1 MSMPADKAK
10 GKGDLENGKE
20 DDEDDR
26 FSEIPAITTRRSS
39 SMRSDVSESQLSHL
53 THLSWCNMTAERLL
67 LLVLKRPASNLIC
80 PCTAHQITL

>member
-1 MSMPADKAK
+1 MPADKAK

-39 SMRSDVSESQLSHL
+39 SMRSDVSESQLSNP
-53 THLSWCNMTAERLL
+53 THLSWCGMTAEMLL
-67 LLVLKRPASNLIC
+67 LLVLVRPASSQMY
-80 PCTAHQITL
+80 PCTAHQITQ

>member
-1 MSMPADKAK
+1 MPAGKAK

-39 SMRSDVSESQLSHL
+39 SMRSDVSESHLSHP
-53 THLSWCNMTAERLL
+53 THLSCCEHDCRNVAFACLGGL
-67 LLVLKRPASNLIC
+67 PQA
-80 PCTAHQITL
+80 